1 MSKQATPHT
10 HTHSLSRQSWKNILH
25 SLSSYFWFLLFIY
38 FIFFCTFFDW
48 FSLYKCSKLFI
59 LSHRRLDT
67 PDWIC
72 IFYYFQFP
80 ILFLLVT
87 WKEKKSMSFV
97 LLLSLS
103 SHTHT
108 HTRHNFDSLTA
119 YYLMMLLSLQP
130 LWMTLLAWQNLLTS
144 RLWFRA
150 QHTEIPIT
158 KTKTRL
164 KKKLLP
170 CLSFF
175 IYRTN
180 FHFSWFV
187 YFFHYLMCRHEQNTQ
202 TKFPLP
208 RPYMCRERGERNPIV
223 TCAIPHWTPPLWHA
237 SCLLTTAKPEIGRA
251 HDTIVLFPVSF
262 YSFFS
267 LFFSTH
273 THTKAWKSS
282 LTIFARPFLVLLS
295 FLWTFSNNRK
305 DQKTP
310 QKKNA
315 QTKTHLLYT
324 TTTTTSLSNLVAA
337 FFKNYFIFSLLK
349 RFHPQTN
356 ILRLFFSLS
365 HTHRKPTNA

>member
-1 MSKQATPHT
+1 MSKQATP

-202 TKFPLP
+202 TKFPPPPTLHVSWKGREESNRDVCDSPLNATTLTCLVFVDNSKTRNWANARHDCLVPRFFLFIFLP
-208 RPYMCRERGERNPIV
+208 
-223 TCAIPHWTPPLWHA
+223 
-237 SCLLTTAKPEIGRA
+237 
-251 HDTIVLFPVSF
+251 
-262 YSFFS
+262 
-267 LFFSTH
+267 LFFHTH
-273 THTKAWKSS
+273 THKGMKKFSHYFCSTVFGSFVISLNIFKQQKRPKNSS
-282 LTIFARPFLVLLS
+282 EKKCTDKNTFTVHNNNNNITFQFSGCIF
-295 FLWTFSNNRK
+295 
-305 DQKTP
+305 
-310 QKKNA
+310 
-315 QTKTHLLYT
+315 
-324 TTTTTSLSNLVAA
+324 
-337 FFKNYFIFSLLK
+337 
-349 RFHPQTN
+349 
-356 ILRLFFSLS
+356 
-365 HTHRKPTNA
+365 